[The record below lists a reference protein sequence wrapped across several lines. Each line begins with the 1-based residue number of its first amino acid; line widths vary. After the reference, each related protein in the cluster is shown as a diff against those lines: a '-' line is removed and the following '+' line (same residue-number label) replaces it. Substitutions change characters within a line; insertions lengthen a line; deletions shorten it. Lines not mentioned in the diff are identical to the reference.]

1 MPYLHTFGVNDILNN
16 RMVAHPQYEFVMY
29 NGYAY
34 LNNDRDL
41 GVNLPTGTVNLFEM
55 NVDREP
61 SSTNLIYPWIIKD
74 NHTNTLGTLTGSAWA
89 SVEFGSKIQGEYPL
103 TASIARQYFSQ
114 SAFVPGPPGSDANNA
129 DIRVRN
135 EFDQYVADRRE
146 IIALKNTMNYN
157 RHLSN
162 SYEYTGTYASGGV
175 NLLQVPSIMFGD
187 GIKKGTVKLRYYY
200 TGSLIGEAIDSRRN
214 GELISTVGST
224 SGSVVGVV
232 LYNEGFVMLTSSV
245 DISTN
250 SDNYEGDG
258 INRRASWVHFGA
270 YLPTGVNHTHA
281 TASLYTLEFKGTQK
295 IPSKTMFVTAR
306 QGDVNNSLN
315 PTWISSP
322 NANWKDG
329 TATGPAGYI
338 EPHNTQIKNTTQS
351 DYCDFEDKFEKQVFI
366 SEIGI
371 FDENQNLLAV
381 AKLANPVLKKE
392 SDQYTFKL
400 NLDM

>member
-1 MPYLHTFGVNDILNN
+1 MPYLHTFGANDILKN

-61 SSTNLIYPWIIKD
+61 ADTNLIYPWIIKD

-114 SAFVPGPPGSDANNA
+114 SAYIPSPDGSDAINT
-129 DIRVRN
+129 DIHVRN
-135 EFDQYVADRRE
+135 EFDQYVTDRRE

-157 RHLSN
+157 RYLSN
-162 SYEYTGTYASGGV
+162 SYEYTGTYVSGGV

-187 GIKKGTVKLRYYY
+187 GIEKGTVKLRYYY
-200 TGSLIGEAIDSRRN
+200 TGSLIGEASDLHKN
-214 GELISTVGST
+214 GELVSTLGGA

-232 LYNEGFVMLTSSV
+232 LYNEGFIMLTSSI
-245 DISTN
+245 DISTDT
-250 SDNYEGDG
+250 DNYEGDG
-258 INRRASWVHFGA
+258 LDRRASWLHYGA
-270 YLPTGVNHTHA
+270 YLPTGETYTHA

-295 IPSKTMFVTAR
+295 IPSMTMFATAR
-306 QGDVNNSLN
+306 QGDVNNSMN
-315 PTWISSP
+315 PTWVSSS
-322 NANWKDG
+322 NANWKDK

-338 EPHNTQIKNTTQS
+338 EPLDTAIKNTIQS
-351 DYCDFEDKFEKQVFI
+351 DYCNFEDDFEKQVFI
-366 SEIGI
+366 SEIAI
-371 FDENQNLLAV
+371 FDEDKNLLGI